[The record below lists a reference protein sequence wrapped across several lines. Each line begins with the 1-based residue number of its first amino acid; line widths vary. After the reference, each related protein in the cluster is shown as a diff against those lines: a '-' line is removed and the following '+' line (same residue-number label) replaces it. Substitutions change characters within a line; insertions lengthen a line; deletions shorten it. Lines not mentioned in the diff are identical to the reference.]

1 MDLGL
6 NGKVG
11 IVAAASKGLGRSSA
25 AALAAEG
32 CKLVINSR
40 DPDAIG
46 AVAAELPGETV
57 AVAGDMSDPSTPQR
71 LVDAA
76 VERFGAL
83 HIVVANNGGPPP
95 GKALDVDDAAI
106 EAAVNANTLASIRLI
121 RAAVPHM
128 RDAGW
133 GRICCI
139 TSAAVKQPIPFL
151 SLSNLSRTGL
161 WAWAKTAAMD
171 LAEENITLNLACPGL
186 HATDRIKQLGG
197 GGGRMGD
204 PDDFG
209 KAVAFLCSEPAKFI
223 TGTALQ
229 IDGGAT
235 SGLL

>member
-40 DPDAIG
+40 DHDAID

-106 EAAVNANTLASIRLI
+106 EAAVNANAIASIRLI